1 MTDLA
6 ALKREARRK
15 GTPPERLLELARM
28 GPELAREVARSDNTL
43 PDILA
48 RLVNIQPDDLPTL
61 QKVAANKRTPAQTLT
76 ELAAHPQAEVVWWAA
91 GNPAT
96 PLACLEALTEH
107 PAPKVRSWLVSNP
120 VMPLSVLVRW
130 QHEFPHLIRIPLNS
144 CTVGK
149 APPVHPYRR
158 IRIFSYSHLLGLNL
172 KLPDSIGIRM
182 TYQALKTLV
191 EYGEGAEF
199 SAEELTRALI
209 LTDLIPAPAALRL
222 LPFPEF
228 HRTLLQNA
236 DKIAASVRPQI
247 LAQLQGGTP

>member
-130 QHEFPHLIRIPLNS
+130 QHEFPHL
-144 CTVGK
+144 
-149 APPVHPYRR
+149 
-158 IRIFSYSHLLGLNL
+158 
-172 KLPDSIGIRM
+172 

-228 HRTLLQNA
+228 HRTLLQNT

-247 LAQLQGGTP
+247 LAQLQGETP

>member
-96 PLACLEALTEH
+96 PLAC
-107 PAPKVRSWLVSNP
+107 APGLFRCVARK
-120 VMPLSVLVRW
+120 
-130 QHEFPHLIRIPLNS
+130 IREGG
-144 CTVGK
+144 C
-149 APPVHPYRR
+149 APRR
-158 IRIFSYSHLLGLNL
+158 GFR
-172 KLPDSIGIRM
+172 
-182 TYQALKTLV
+182 
-191 EYGEGAEF
+191 
-199 SAEELTRALI
+199 
-209 LTDLIPAPAALRL
+209 PAA
-222 LPFPEF
+222 FPRCSARRRRAF
-228 HRTLLQNA
+228 RCA
-236 DKIAASVRPQI
+236 
-247 LAQLQGGTP
+247 